1 MTQQEFR
8 KTYLNLEVTALV
20 RMNFHPAKFVT
31 NVESPDE
38 LNFIEQGYLKV
49 SNIKK
54 DAVHAMLLLLLLIL
68 KIYTLLNLEKIKNS
82 QNK

>member
-38 LNFIEQGYLKV
+38 LNFIEQGYLKGV
-49 SNIKK
+49 KYQERCRSCYAFAAIANIEDLYFNKF
-54 DAVHAMLLLLLLIL
+54 V
-68 KIYTLLNLEKIKNS
+68 KNKEFS
-82 QNK
+82 E